1 MFCDLCKN
9 FMEIT
14 KNVSNIE
21 HIDQVGGDDDSE
33 TSNFDVSISS
43 NKKITEINNSIIE
56 SILNGDILDVEIN
69 ESLIIDIN
77 KLSSFN
83 KLSSNQKTLVINRL
97 YEKIPKNQK
106 VSKVGNVNSTFKQ
119 SYFYCKNCGYN
130 EKIPENMFIFS
141 RNNEK
146 MTEAIYNPNF
156 LNNKNDSTLPSTKNY
171 TCINDKCKT
180 HSEPIIKK
188 AVFYRQP
195 NTYGLTYICC
205 VCDNYWNTHIETNN
219 KITSLEKILS
229 IK

>member
-1 MFCDLCKN
+1 
-9 FMEIT
+9 MEIT

-69 ESLIIDIN
+69 ESLIVDIN

-119 SYFYCKNCGYN
+119 SYFYCKNCGY
-130 EKIPENMFIFS
+130 
-141 RNNEK
+141 NEK